1 LRPDAK
7 DSAAVPDRLAGYEIV
22 GLLGEGGS
30 GTVYAAR
37 GDGHEV
43 ALKVLRTDQAPT
55 GKERRRWMDEARHM
69 ARIEHKGVVRVYG
82 AGELPDGRP
91 FLAMERLAG
100 TNLATRLASGPL
112 PLATALCLF
121 DQLASAAQAIHDAG
135 LIHRDL
141 KPENIMLQEG
151 EQRVVILDF
160 GIAREAEGPPSTTT
174 QAGYRRGTP
183 AVMAPE
189 RFFGERATIRTDI
202 YELAVVLY
210 VMITGGLPWREILDA
225 RSRLNP
231 TPPNAAGADVPPS
244 VEAALMRALSSD
256 PDDRP
261 SSVAELAASIRQA
274 GWEGDTQPAHTP
286 LPRPDAPPPQTS
298 TARVGANWWLRGALL
313 LGLGV
318 FAGGIGL
325 ALRSDPARV
334 ASSNPAPARAADAGA
349 AAPVVS
355 PLVAIDAGIAAAA
368 SPVAAPVVTPR
379 PKKSRPRK
387 RPAPHKTAAPV
398 AKAPPP
404 GGPMPWCRKQVA
416 LYCTAEFERSEGAL
430 AGTLC
435 KKMDEQVASWE
446 KLPPAAVSSLEDN
459 CKKNYPTYAKAAAER
474 IRFYHQQVE
483 SAPGPR

>member
-1 LRPDAK
+1 M
-7 DSAAVPDRLAGYEIV
+7 AVPERLAGYEIV

-69 ARIEHKGVVRVYG
+69 ARIEHPGVVRVYG

-91 FLAMERLAG
+91 YLAMERLAG
-100 TNLATRLASGPL
+100 TNLATRLARGPL
-112 PLATALCLF
+112 PLTTALRLF
-121 DQLASAAQAIHDAG
+121 DQLAAAAQAIHESG

-141 KPENIMLQEG
+141 KPENIMLQDG
-151 EQRVVILDF
+151 EERVVILDF

-189 RFFGERATIRTDI
+189 RFFGERATVRTDI

-231 TPPNAAGADVPPS
+231 TPPSAAGVALPPAL
-244 VEAALMRALSSD
+244 EAALMCALSSD
-256 PDDRP
+256 PDQRP
-261 SSVAELAASIRQA
+261 QTVAALAASIRQA
-274 GWEGDTQPAHTP
+274 GWEGDTLPAHTP
-286 LPRPDAPPPQTS
+286 PPQPDVVPRPPTT
-298 TARVGANWWLRGALL
+298 TARVGPNWWLRGLLL
-313 LGLGV
+313 LGLV
-318 FAGGIGL
+318 LFAGGIGL
-325 ALRSDPARV
+325 ALRSEPAHV
-334 ASSNPAPARAADAGA
+334 ATSRGPAPSAVADAGA
-349 AAPVVS
+349 PAPVLVS
-355 PLVAIDAGIAAAA
+355 PLGAIDAGVVAAA
-368 SPVAAPVVTPR
+368 PPDAAPVAKKPR
-379 PKKSRPRK
+379 PKKRPPAK
-387 RPAPHKTAAPV
+387 PRPPAAPV

-416 LYCTAEFERSEGAL
+416 LYCTAEFERTEGSLSGAL
-430 AGTLC
+430 CSKFG
-435 KKMDEQVASWE
+435 EEVAKWE
-446 KLPPAAVSSLEDN
+446 KLPPAAVASLEES
-459 CKKNYPTYAKAAAER
+459 CKKNYGTYARAAAER
-474 IRFYHQQVE
+474 IRFYHQNIEGKQ
-483 SAPGPR
+483 R